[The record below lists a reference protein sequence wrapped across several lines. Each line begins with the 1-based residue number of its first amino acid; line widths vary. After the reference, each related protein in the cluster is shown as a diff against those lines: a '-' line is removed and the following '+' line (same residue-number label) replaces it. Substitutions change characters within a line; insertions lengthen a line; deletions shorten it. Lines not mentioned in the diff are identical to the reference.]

1 MPGRLKMPGGMTRR
15 WLLLGIFTIV
25 FVVLIA
31 NSAWWE
37 TALRFLFPDQR
48 LVLHPRSSLLVLVGE
63 HMLLVGLSSALAVLI
78 GVPLGMWVT
87 RPSGS
92 SFLPIVTDLTSL
104 GQSFPPIAVL
114 VLAVPVMGF
123 GLEPTVLA
131 LFLYGLLPVVRNT
144 IIGLQTVPGD
154 MMDAAYGMGMGRVT
168 TLVRV
173 EVPLALPV
181 IVAGIRISVVIN
193 IGTAM
198 IGAVIG
204 AGGLGSPV
212 IAGMTQ
218 YNTAFVLEGAVPAA
232 MLAVLVDQLL
242 ANVEKS
248 FAYPV

>member
-1 MPGRLKMPGGMTRR
+1 MKMPGGMTRR
-15 WLLLGIFTIV
+15 WLLLGVFAIG

-37 TALRFLFPDQR
+37 TALRFLFPDER
-48 LVLHPRSSLLVLVGE
+48 PVLHPSNSLLAMVGE
-63 HMLLVGLSSALAVLI
+63 HMLLVGLSSALAVAI

-87 RPSGS
+87 RPSGR
-92 SFLPIVTDLTSL
+92 SFLPIVSVLASF
-104 GQSFPPIAVL
+104 GQTFPPIAVL

-144 IIGLQTVPGD
+144 IVGLQTVPVD
-154 MMDAAYGMGMGRVT
+154 LVDAAHGMGMGRVT
-168 TLVRV
+168 TLLRV
-173 EVPLALPV
+173 EAPLALPV
-181 IVAGIRISVVIN
+181 ILAGIRISVIIN

-198 IGAVIG
+198 IGAIIG

-212 IAGMTQ
+212 ISGMLLD
-218 YNTAFVLEGAVPAA
+218 NTAYVLEGAVPAA